1 MTIDQLIA
9 SLTPADAVA
18 YNKQTDKYVWVQYT
32 FLDPNDLSRRFT
44 SRVEYALDM
53 IDQQQN
59 PNSFLGA

>member
-18 YNKQTDKYVWVQYT
+18 YNEQTDKYVWVQYT
-32 FLDPNDLSRRFT
+32 FLDLNDLSRRFT

-59 PNSFLGA
+59 PNLGD